1 MKTTQLRVKGTGYR
15 ISNLIKELIAMQKSG
30 VEYIDLEISDN
41 GFYDVETDDECNI
54 VNEEWIEY
62 IEYKFIGKENINE

>member
-1 MKTTQLRVKGTGYR
+1 MKTTQLRVKGASYR
-15 ISNLIKELIAMQKSG
+15 ISNLIKELIDMQKSG
-30 VEYIDLEISDN
+30 VEYIDLAISDN